1 MKSFDLVVIG
11 AGSGLDVA
19 VGAAQHGLKTA
30 IINEGPLG
38 GTCLNRGCIPSKMIL
53 HSADVAETISTASQF
68 GINATIKSLHPLH
81 AIQRATSLVDH
92 EAKEIEKNINS
103 TKNPVIF
110 KGKASFVNKTTLLI
124 NNETITAKKIL
135 IAAGT
140 RPSIPPIPGIE
151 KVPFLTSTEALRLQ
165 KIPKTMTIIGG
176 GYIAAELGYFFAS
189 MGCII
194 TILQRNELLIPT
206 VDIDVAR
213 TFTTLW
219 QKKYRVITKADVKSI
234 EKRGD
239 SMIVHYQVSGKKAEI
254 KSDTLL
260 VAAGRKPNS
269 DILNVQQA
277 GLKTSPQGYL
287 NVNQYLE
294 TNVKNIWALG
304 DIAGVYQFKHS
315 ANLEAEYALQNILGK
330 KGAVDYYPMPYAI
343 FTSPQVAGVGLTE
356 QVLQQKKKSY
366 VVGKYFY
373 KDTGMGT
380 ALAEK
385 DGFVKFIVD
394 KKTKEILGCHI
405 IGPQA
410 SLLIHEVVV
419 AMKANRF
426 KALDILRNTV
436 HVHPALNEVVQRAAW
451 NVPV

>member
-260 VAAGRKPNS
+260 VAAGSVDQNPS
-269 DILNVQQA
+269 EQTL
-277 GLKTSPQGYL
+277 GLVEFRAQL
-287 NVNQYLE
+287 DDFAQLRDRLLE
-294 TNVKNIWALG
+294 LRSGRVHLRALVTE
-304 DIAGVYQFKHS
+304 DRVVRSLLDQLA
-315 ANLEAEYALQNILGK
+315 
-330 KGAVDYYPMPYAI
+330 
-343 FTSPQVAGVGLTE
+343 E
-356 QVLQQKKKSY
+356 QVEGAPEL
-366 VVGKYFY
+366 
-373 KDTGMGT
+373 
-380 ALAEK
+380 
-385 DGFVKFIVD
+385 
-394 KKTKEILGCHI
+394 
-405 IGPQA
+405 A
-410 SLLIHEVVV
+410 SLGRHPRGHEG
-419 AMKANRF
+419 
-426 KALDILRNTV
+426 V
-436 HVHPALNEVVQRAAW
+436 HVVRCFLRSGRKRCREENRTGQESCHRGHPNIRTGAGRPPASRGNKARARFIHLNGTRGYPLRFRGSRGERG
-451 NVPV
+451 P